1 MPLKVK
7 NVEQGYVDSRGVF
20 HPIRASSD
28 YDEGRVYKPKPK
40 AKKRA
45 KKRAV
50 KKAVKK
56 TATRR
61 KTVKAPARKATGGL
75 RAYALA
81 ASRAKGGRRGVAMS
95 RNGRSY
101 VQKGVPPPRGWT
113 PYPGAVVYISGVKTR
128 LGKPTHGEGQT
139 MYPLRPPVHGTTD
152 MGARNL
158 MQVVRVPEGETVRP
172 GGAYDQKRNPI
183 PATWTKAKVMRT
195 RSGDVKVMLT
205 R

>member
-61 KTVKAPARKATGGL
+61 KTTKAPARKTTGGL

-81 ASRAKGGRRGVAMS
+81 ASRARGGRRGVAMS
-95 RNGRSY
+95 RNPSKAVTNIKTSENSFATQNKILKLLRQY
-101 VQKGVPPPRGWT
+101 DVPVLYNDILRGT
-113 PYPGAVVYISGVKTR
+113 RVRLITVPAAYEQQVKTLLYGMR
-128 LGKPTHGEGQT
+128 GVSIENGLTHYTKPTE
-139 MYPLRPPVHGTTD
+139 
-152 MGARNL
+152 
-158 MQVVRVPEGETVRP
+158 
-172 GGAYDQKRNPI
+172 KNPI